1 MSNHLGKAIVNLAN
15 EVKSSQ
21 NIIAHFLVF
30 QNAAMSLQKHTNNIL
45 SYFQTISSN
54 SPYTKLSKA
63 FSQKIKFHL
72 LSTIDLKVNPFRAT
86 RILNRIIDKS
96 HFSTNYINNNISS
109 CKHHTSQLT
118 CDCTTLQVTFHIK
131 TPKSID
137 NCLSLNPLSGRL
149 FNPLH
154 KNSETY
160 LFTPINSITLTKN
173 LNIEPS
179 L

>member
-15 EVKSSQ
+15 KVKTSQ
-21 NIIAHFLVF
+21 DIIAYFLVF
-30 QNAAMSLQKHTNNIL
+30 KNTAMSLQVHTNSIL
-45 SYFQTISSN
+45 SYFQTISSHIPVN
-54 SPYTKLSKA
+54 SLSKA
-63 FSQKIKFHL
+63 FSDKIKFHL

-86 RILNRIIDKS
+86 RILNCILDKS
-96 HFSTNYINNNISS
+96 HFSTKYMKNNTSS
-109 CKHHTSQLT
+109 CKNHISVLT
-118 CDCTTLQVTFHIK
+118 CNCITLQVTFHIK

-137 NCLSLNPLSGRL
+137 NCLALNPLSGRL

-154 KNSETY
+154 KNSEIY
-160 LFTPINSITLTKN
+160 LFTPVNSITLTKN